1 MLLFQI
7 TRNGKNKS
15 FYREPAVVTI
25 VDMIT
30 KLCRHVFW
38 VALRIHAAC
47 EPPETRSHSRRFN
60 EVQPHESSGQ
70 AVPSRAEPVGT
81 ARWHHV
87 FASPVNN
94 EAGLIRKQSEM
105 TQTLMSLLW
114 SCSCN
119 QMLIQFYV
127 RLSFVSFL
135 LGFEGGFADNATQCV
150 SVWKRQ
156 KHTKT
161 RKLQAARGG
170 HSNYFR
176 LWQRLSSPLFPIL
189 FSPFSLLC
197 LPHTAAF
204 SAHCCISPQ

>member
-1 MLLFQI
+1 MWRASTQRRGH
-7 TRNGKNKS
+7 T
-15 FYREPAVVTI
+15 
-25 VDMIT
+25 
-30 KLCRHVFW
+30 
-38 VALRIHAAC
+38 VADLMKYDHTSPRG
-47 EPPETRSHSRRFN
+47 RRC
-60 EVQPHESSGQ
+60 
-70 AVPSRAEPVGT
+70 RAEPVGM

-135 LGFEGGFADNATQCV
+135 LGFGFHRQCD
-150 SVWKRQ
+150 SAFVWKRQ
-156 KHTKT
+156 KYTKT

-189 FSPFSLLC
+189 FSPFPPSSAC
-197 LPHTAAF
+197 LIQQLFQHTAASRHNKAKKGNPTTCRGATF
-204 SAHCCISPQ
+204 CRHHQ

>member
-1 MLLFQI
+1 MWRASTQRRGH
-7 TRNGKNKS
+7 T
-15 FYREPAVVTI
+15 
-25 VDMIT
+25 
-30 KLCRHVFW
+30 
-38 VALRIHAAC
+38 VADLMKYDHTS
-47 EPPETRSHSRRFN
+47 PRRRRC
-60 EVQPHESSGQ
+60 
-70 AVPSRAEPVGT
+70 RAEPVGM

-127 RLSFVSFL
+127 CLSFVSFL
-135 LGFEGGFADNATQCV
+135 LGFGFHRQCD
-150 SVWKRQ
+150 SAFVWKRQ
-156 KHTKT
+156 KYTKT
-161 RKLQAARGG
+161 RKLQAARG

-189 FSPFSLLC
+189 FSPFPPP
-197 LPHTAAF
+197 LPVSYSSFFSTLQRLATIKLKKETRQHAEVPRSAGIINKSAEEEVNCCNQLIQPTAADGERF
-204 SAHCCISPQ
+204 